1 MYMTTLSLFEIDRI
15 IEMAWEDR
23 TPFEAIAFQFGLSEK
38 EVVKLMRIHSK
49 KSSFA
54 LWRKRMNGRTTKHG
68 ALRDMAIVRFKCSRQ
83 KTIAQNKIS
92 KR

>member
-49 KSSFA
+49 KKQFCTLAQKNEWQNNQTWGFKRHGNSSFQVQSS
-54 LWRKRMNGRTTKHG
+54 KNDCTK
-68 ALRDMAIVRFKCSRQ
+68 
-83 KTIAQNKIS
+83 QNQ
-92 KR
+92 